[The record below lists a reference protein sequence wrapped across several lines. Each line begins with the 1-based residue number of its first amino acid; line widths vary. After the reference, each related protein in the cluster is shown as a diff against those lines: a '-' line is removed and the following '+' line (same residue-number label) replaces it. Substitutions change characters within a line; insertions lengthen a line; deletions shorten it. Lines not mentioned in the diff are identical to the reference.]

1 MKFTCRFRRGWV
13 RRCVRSLT
21 GAHLCHLSA
30 QLTAAGSQSHVV
42 RRTNK
47 QEQLARVER
56 LLSDVRGRQVHKTD
70 VATRWAIGVRR
81 SWKHCEL
88 QDVAWKIPPCGQ
100 AAPEPPSQREARR
113 QPPLG
118 DTLEVVLSRDPF
130 KVSVQI
136 VAYLTGRSYEAAN
149 HAVSSEPGLAI
160 AKGKQS
166 DRFGEHLQQ
175 SNEQEQQ
182 QLAYAHNHGPNSFRP
197 PRHREG
203 RQRAA
208 NSSAETIPVTLFA
221 LCRIRMKSRPSEKS
235 TGAES

>member
-1 MKFTCRFRRGWV
+1 MR
-13 RRCVRSLT
+13 
-21 GAHLCHLSA
+21 H
-30 QLTAAGSQSHVV
+30 
-42 RRTNK
+42 TNE

-56 LLSDVRGRQVHKTD
+56 LLSDVRGHQVHKTD
-70 VATRWAIGVRR
+70 VATRWAIGARR

-88 QDVAWKIPPCGQ
+88 PDAQALCRMQHGKIPPCGQ

-118 DTLEVVLSRDPF
+118 DTLEVVLSADPF
-130 KVSVQI
+130 QVSVQI

-182 QLAYAHNHGPNSFRP
+182 QLAYAHNHGPNSFCP

-221 LCRIRMKSRPSEKS
+221 LCRIRMKSRPSEKAPAPS
-235 TGAES
+235 PRSFQKQVSIASPHCIHFGSWRS